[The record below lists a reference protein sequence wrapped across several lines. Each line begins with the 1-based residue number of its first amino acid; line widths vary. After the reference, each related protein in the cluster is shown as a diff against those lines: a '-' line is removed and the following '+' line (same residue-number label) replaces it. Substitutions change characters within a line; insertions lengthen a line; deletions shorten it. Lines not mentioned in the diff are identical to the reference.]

1 MEKDFPWV
9 PQTLKKRTK
18 YKTFL
23 SSVEEWAIPT
33 VLTLMKRGMIY
44 KQNVCNL
51 SSNS

>member
-1 MEKDFPWV
+1 MEKDFLWV

-18 YKTFL
+18 FKMFL
-23 SSVEEWAIPT
+23 CSVEEWAIPT
-33 VLTLMKRGMIY
+33 VLTLMKTGVIF